1 MPKLSNVKEKYVN
14 GYQVDKETE
23 DVIYSD
29 AKHLYLDKY
38 DNKPYVSVT
47 TLIHKYVNE
56 FDSAFWSA
64 YKACEALVEPEIFKV
79 VKTTLLNT
87 KRWNPTL
94 LEKLNINEEEF
105 ENKRAEILQS
115 YEVERNKSC
124 ERGTKIHA
132 QFENMYYQSEEQD
145 LKKFGLGGKFTCKK
159 DTIS

>member
-1 MPKLSNVKEKYVN
+1 MPKLNNVKEKYVN

-64 YKACEALVEPEIFKV
+64 YKACEALVDSEIFKV
-79 VKTTLLNT
+79 VKTSLLNT
-87 KRWNPTL
+87 KRWDPKL
-94 LEKLNINEEEF
+94 L
-105 ENKRAEILQS
+105 
-115 YEVERNKSC
+115 
-124 ERGTKIHA
+124 
-132 QFENMYYQSEEQD
+132 
-145 LKKFGLGGKFTCKK
+145 
-159 DTIS
+159 

>member
-105 ENKRAEILQS
+105 ENKRAEILQYPPHS
-115 YEVERNKSC
+115 RQMF
-124 ERGTKIHA
+124 R
-132 QFENMYYQSEEQD
+132 Q
-145 LKKFGLGGKFTCKK
+145 KKVVRFVLAPFQHYGLHKYRSQPLFL
-159 DTIS
+159 